1 MPGGLGV
8 VQWPPQAVSGCCSII
23 SEKEVILQI
32 DRLKTFSGGL
42 NNVIRYG
49 MKLLFLLLRRDAAEC
64 GVEWTDK
71 VSPPHTHT
79 PTTTRPSHSPAVKP
93 AGPYHGMSA
102 GTIGMAEATLGGK

>member
-49 MKLLFLLLRRDAAEC
+49 MKLLFLLLRRHAAEC
-64 GVEWTDK
+64 GVD
-71 VSPPHTHT
+71 
-79 PTTTRPSHSPAVKP
+79 R
-93 AGPYHGMSA
+93 
-102 GTIGMAEATLGGK
+102 